1 MRPRPRGVGVAVAG
15 KESERRGESEQGA
28 DRRCGVGGGMALAGK
43 ESERRG
49 RGIFLKIFFKCVTV
63 NFRKCVTV
71 K

>member
-1 MRPRPRGVGVAVAG
+1 MAVAG

-49 RGIFLKIFFKCVTV
+49 RGIFFKCVTV